1 MAAERR
7 YESTF
12 IVDGNLQDEAIE
24 SLITRVTDI
33 ITKNGG
39 TIVEIERWGR
49 RKLAYEI
56 EKVTTGYYT
65 SIHFNAPSGT
75 IAKLDRHYQLDE
87 QIMRWLTL
95 VMPETNIRARAQ
107 MKKRVED
114 LVARKA
120 AEAKAAEAAE
130 AAEAGQASE
139 GRGE

>member
-12 IVDGNLQDEAIE
+12 IVDANLQDDAIE
-24 SLITRVTDI
+24 SLINRVADI

-56 EKVTTGYYT
+56 DKVTTGYYT
-65 SIHFNAPSGT
+65 SMHFSAPSGT
-75 IAKLDRHYQLDE
+75 IARLDRHYQLDE
-87 QIMRWLTL
+87 LILRWLTL
-95 VMPETNIRARAQ
+95 VMPESNIKARAA

-114 LVARKA
+114 VNARRA
-120 AEAKAAEAAE
+120 LEAKNAEAAE
-130 AAEAGQASE
+130 EAARAASTAVAE
-139 GRGE
+139 